1 MDVIIS
7 MEDMAAVYE
16 VSDDLG
22 IDRESINV
30 ELAKEDP
37 GGWRKGDGGMMKRE
51 VFRDHPAAVDVARRV
66 PAEAQ
71 RRARGPTGVVAGL
84 PSAAPVRS
92 PVLRWRSKT
101 TRQGDVR

>member
-1 MDVIIS
+1 MDDVIIS

-51 VFRDHPAAVDVARRV
+51 VFEITLPLSTSLDEFLPRLR
-66 PAEAQ
+66 E
-71 RRARGPTGVVAGL
+71 GL
-84 PSAAPVRS
+84 EGLLAS
-92 PVLRWRSKT
+92 
-101 TRQGDVR
+101 